1 MFYGIIFGKGV
12 DTMAFDSLS
21 NRLNKAL
28 RDLSGKGRLTE
39 KNMEDMLKE
48 VRIALL
54 EADVNYKIVKD
65 FLVRVK
71 EKSLGTDVLEA
82 VDPSSMVVKI
92 VHDEIVELLG
102 TQEATLTY
110 KEDGITVIMMVGLQ
124 GTGKTTSIAKVAN
137 LVKKKHNRNP
147 LLVAADIIRPAAI
160 EQLQTLGKSIDV
172 EVFTKGIDTPAT
184 ETVKQ
189 AMAYAKEKGY
199 DTVFIDTAGRL
210 HIDEELMNELKDIE
224 NLVHPDDILLTVDA
238 MTGQDIV
245 QVAKSFHEQLN
256 VTGLV
261 VTKFD
266 GDSRGGGVLSVRS
279 ITEVPVKFVGQG
291 EKIEDLELF
300 YPDRMADRILGM
312 GDIVTLVEQAQEK
325 MDLEESE
332 KAAKRMMEGTFTMD
346 DMLSQL
352 EQVSKMGPI
361 GGILKMLPGMNQYA
375 DMIND
380 ADAEKGLKK
389 QKAIIQS
396 MTMEERED
404 PSILNNRRKNRIAQG
419 SGTSAQEV
427 SRMVSQFEKMQKMM
441 KQMGSLSKGGKL
453 PNLGGMFGK
462 K

>member
-1 MFYGIIFGKGV
+1 
-12 DTMAFDSLS
+12 MAFDSLS